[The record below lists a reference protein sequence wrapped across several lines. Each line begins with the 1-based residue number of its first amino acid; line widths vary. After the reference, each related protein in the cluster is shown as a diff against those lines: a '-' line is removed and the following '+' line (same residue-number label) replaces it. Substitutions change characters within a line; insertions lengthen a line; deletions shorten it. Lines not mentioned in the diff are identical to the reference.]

1 MNARVLLILS
11 LCANLALA
19 GYLVYQGRGK
29 TSATTEPS
37 PEKKAGAAPAAP
49 SAAKTDGKSVTVTV
63 PSAALDWRIVES
75 EDYKKYIANLRAIG
89 CPEETIRDIITA
101 DVNKLFEQR
110 KRQVTGTTNRF
121 EFWKTGT
128 FFADMFNEEKL
139 NKHRELAKEKR
150 DLLKEL
156 LGVDIAEKP
165 DLMGGMNPYETL
177 LDFLPAEKQNALMEH
192 EQSFAAKM
200 MKRLKDAQNN
210 PEVMREIMKE
220 KDAELAKVLTPQE
233 KEEYDLRMSQ
243 TAMMMRMQMS
253 EFQPNEQEFRDIF
266 KLRKEFENEF
276 GMLGM
281 QSNKPEERAKRDS
294 AQKDLDQNIKNVLG
308 DDRYR
313 EYKYDQDFSR
323 SSLKDVVKE
332 FNVPKDQA
340 FKVFDIKS
348 AAQEQAAN
356 IRKDQSLTPE
366 QRQSALQ
373 AIQQETRNAVGQV
386 LGSAAGEAY
395 FNKGSW
401 LKDLSKPNTGGS
413 NPQ

>member
-29 TSATTEPS
+29 ASPTIEPGL
-37 PEKKAGAAPAAP
+37 EKKTAVTPAAQ
-49 SAAKTDGKSVTVTV
+49 STAKTDGKSVTITV
-63 PSAALDWRIVES
+63 PATALDWRIVES

-110 KRQVTGTTNRF
+110 KREVTGTTNRF

-128 FFADMFNEEKL
+128 FFTDMFNEEKL

-150 DLLKEL
+150 ALLKEL

-165 DLMGGMNPYETL
+165 DPMGGMNPYETL

-266 KLRKEFENEF
+266 KLRKDFENEY
-276 GMLGM
+276 GMMGM
-281 QSNKPEERAKRDS
+281 QSNKPEDRAKREA
-294 AQKDLDQNIKNVLG
+294 AQKELDQNVKNVLG
-308 DDRYR
+308 DDRFR

-340 FKVFDIKS
+340 FKVFDIKT

-356 IRKDQSLTPE
+356 VRKDLSLSPE
-366 QRQSALQ
+366 QRQAALQ
-373 AIQQETRNAVGQV
+373 AIQQETRIAVNQLIG
-386 LGSAAGEAY
+386 ADAGDKY
-395 FNKGSW
+395 FDKGSW
-401 LKDLSKPNTGGS
+401 MKNLGRVNTGG
-413 NPQ
+413 NAE